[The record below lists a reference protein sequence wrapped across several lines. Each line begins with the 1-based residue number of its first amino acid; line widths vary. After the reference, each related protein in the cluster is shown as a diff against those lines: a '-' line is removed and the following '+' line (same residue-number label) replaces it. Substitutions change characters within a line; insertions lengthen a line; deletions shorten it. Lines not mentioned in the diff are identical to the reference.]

1 MIKRWVAICK
11 PLYVAS
17 LAAAIM
23 ASAPLLIPKI
33 GESARAA
40 MSLQTIQQCTPDQLL
55 ACVNG
60 VVNGVNSNAPTCTAA
75 GCASPNGVGA
85 VPVISLTCATA
96 GGGTS
101 GMSAGSN
108 NDHGRVTCTST
119 ANTTATITWAT
130 ARTGGQP
137 TCLITGETTPV
148 LTVTANS
155 TTALSWTY
163 ASTVSPIFD
172 YECVGQ

>member
-1 MIKRWVAICK
+1 MRTIVKALAIAVIVA
-11 PLYVAS
+11 AG
-17 LAAAIM
+17 LAT
-23 ASAPLLIPKI
+23 APLLIPQI
-33 GESARAA
+33 GKSARAA
-40 MSLQTIQQCTPDQLL
+40 IALQTIQQCTADQLV

-60 VVNGVNSNAPTCTAA
+60 VVNSVNSNVQTCTAA
-75 GCASPNGVGA
+75 GCSATATGA

-101 GMSAGSN
+101 SMLAGSN

-119 ANTTATITWAT
+119 ANTTATLTWAT
-130 ARTGGQP
+130 ARGGQP

-172 YECVGQ
+172 YECIGN

>member
-1 MIKRWVAICK
+1 MKTIFKALVTAA
-11 PLYVAS
+11 LLSVS
-17 LAAAIM
+17 LLLWTAAW
-23 ASAPLLIPKI
+23 K
-33 GESARAA
+33 EARAA
-40 MSLQTIQQCTPDQLL
+40 MSLVTPQTCTADQLL

-60 VVNGVNSNAPTCTAA
+60 VINGVNSNAQTCTAT
-75 GCASPNGVGA
+75 GCASPIGIGA

-101 GMSAGSN
+101 VMLAGSN

-119 ANTTATITWAT
+119 ANTTATLTWAT
-130 ARTGGQP
+130 ARASQP
-137 TCLITGETTPV
+137 TCIIVGETTPV